1 MTKSIIAERRLRE
14 SENQTYD
21 KQVKKFLDE
30 FGIKDSELISTSRH
44 KILMED
50 HFYWVDKE
58 NDQGYHIPGDIEFE
72 KRVLTKEEQ
81 GIYGH
86 LYYDATAY

>member
-1 MTKSIIAERRLRE
+1 MTKSIIAERRARE
-14 SENQTYD
+14 AGNQAYD
-21 KQVKKFLDE
+21 KQVKKFLNE

-58 NDQGYHIPGDIEFE
+58 DNQGYHIHDDIEFS
-72 KRVLTKEEQ
+72 KRILTKEEKA
-81 GIYGH
+81 IYEN

>member
-1 MTKSIIAERRLRE
+1 MTKSIITERRQRE

-21 KQVKKFLDE
+21 NQIKKFLGE
-30 FGIKDSELISTSRH
+30 FGIKDSELISSYRH

-58 NDQGYHIPGDIEFE
+58 DNQGYHIHDDIEFSKRILTEEE
-72 KRVLTKEEQ
+72 K
-81 GIYGH
+81 GIYEH
-86 LYYDATAY
+86 LYYDASAY